1 MTQPTLPS
9 IEHLEGATEFLSAS
23 GLRFEEVTGS
33 RVTGWIDLTS
43 AHHQP
48 FGLVHGG
55 VYCSAVESAASVGA
69 TTAVWDDG
77 LVAVGV
83 NNNTNFVASIT
94 EGRVDVVA
102 EPVVQGRTQQLWNV
116 RITRHDDDRL
126 VATGQV
132 RLQNVTPR

>member
-9 IEHLEGATEFLSAS
+9 VDHLEHASAFVTAS
-23 GLRFEEVTGS
+23 GLRIDEVSGS
-33 RVTGWIDLTS
+33 KVTGWIDLTRE
-43 AHHQP
+43 HHQP

-55 VYCSAVESAASVGA
+55 VYCSAIESAASIGA
-69 TTAVWDDG
+69 TSAVWDDG

-94 EGRVDVVA
+94 EGRVDVIA
-102 EPVVQGRTQQLWNV
+102 EAVVQGRTQQLWEV
-116 RITRHDDDRL
+116 RITRHDDGRL
-126 VATGQV
+126 IAAGQV